1 VNSPEHAP
9 HTRCETPARSPRF
22 SDRCSD
28 LMRELLDSL
37 AAAPDRQVSCPG
49 IATFSSSRPELP
61 IYAPADFLSVLD
73 R

>member
-1 VNSPEHAP
+1 
-9 HTRCETPARSPRF
+9 
-22 SDRCSD
+22 
-28 LMRELLDSL
+28 MRELLDSL
-37 AAAPDRQVSCPG
+37 AATPDRQLSCPA